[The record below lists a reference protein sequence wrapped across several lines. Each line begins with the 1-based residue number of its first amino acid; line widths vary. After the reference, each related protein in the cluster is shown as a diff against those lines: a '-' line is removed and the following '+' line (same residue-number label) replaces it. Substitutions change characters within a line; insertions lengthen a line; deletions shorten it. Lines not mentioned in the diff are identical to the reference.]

1 VLCHSCNGIG
11 ELTSKTLGCDIQNID
26 YTYQMR
32 GWLTKMNDPADLN
45 KGFKPA
51 DKHFFGM
58 KLSYD
63 GAGNITTWHY
73 RNAQTTYGPPFDL
86 A

>member
-1 VLCHSCNGIG
+1 
-11 ELTSKTLGCDIQNID
+11 
-26 YTYQMR
+26 MR
-32 GWLTKMNDPADLN
+32 GWLTKINDPADLN

-73 RNAQTTYGPPFDL
+73 RNA
-86 A
+86 